1 MEQMYREFILELN
14 KHPLNKGVL
23 ENATH
28 ASHIHN
34 PLCGDKITMYLL
46 VKKDTIEDVRFDGS
60 GCAISQAS
68 ASLLTE
74 EIKGKKVEEVL
85 KLNKDEILELIQI
98 DLSKNPSRLKCAL
111 VGLEA
116 VHKALL
122 EGKGKK
128 AEKTKDGIVCH

>member
-1 MEQMYREFILELN
+1 MQEMYREFILELN
-14 KHPLNKGVL
+14 KNPLNKGVL

-28 ASHIHN
+28 ASHVHN

-46 VKKDTIEDVRFDGS
+46 VKKEIIEDVRFEGS

-68 ASLLTE
+68 ASLVTE
-74 EIKGKKVEEVL
+74 EIKGKKVKEVL
-85 KLNKDEILELIQI
+85 TWNKEKILELIQI

-116 VHKALL
+116 VHTALL

-128 AEKTKDGIVCH
+128 IEKTKEGVVCH